1 VHIGVVVSRVALARP
16 GHTTVRLCAAALAR
30 GWAVDVYE
38 ADGLGVS
45 GGGVRG
51 AARALRGPGDA
62 DAVVTRLQSMSTD
75 EPRGLR
81 GLDVLLLRANPYQD
95 GVVTFG
101 MFAQA
106 EGVRVLNDPRGLVVC
121 AHKGW
126 LATLPDVPQPRTLVT
141 TSASEATAF
150 AAGLGAGVVVKPTRA
165 GGGRGVVWAPDGRD
179 AAAVSDAVEVARRE
193 SFDGYV
199 VVQEYLPEAD
209 AGEKRVLW
217 VDGRVVGGY
226 LRMRPSGDFRHN
238 LKVGGRPLP
247 CELTVADHAVAEA
260 LTPHLRAAGVW
271 FAGIDVIGGRV
282 VEVNTLNPGGAAH
295 TAVFS
300 GVDVADL
307 VLSSLLSPPIR

>member
-1 VHIGVVVSRVALARP
+1 
-16 GHTTVRLCAAALAR
+16 
-30 GWAVDVYE
+30 
-38 ADGLGVS
+38 
-45 GGGVRG
+45 
-51 AARALRGPGDA
+51 
-62 DAVVTRLQSMSTD
+62 
-75 EPRGLR
+75 
-81 GLDVLLLRANPYQD
+81 
-95 GVVTFG
+95 

-106 EGVRVLNDPRGLVVC
+106 EGVRVLNDPRGLVLS

-126 LATLPDVPQPRTLVT
+126 LATLPDVPQPRTLLT
-141 TSASEATAF
+141 ASVAEAAAF
-150 AAGLGAGVVVKPTRA
+150 AAGFAAGFAADLGGGVVVKPTRA

-179 AAAVSDAVEVARRE
+179 AAAVGAAVETARRE

-199 VVQEYLPEAD
+199 VVQEYLPEAEV
-209 AGEKRVLW
+209 GEKRVLW

-226 LRMRPSGDFRHN
+226 LRIRPPGDFRHN

-247 CELTVADHAVAEA
+247 CELTPADHALAEA

-295 TAVFS
+295 AAVFS
-300 GVDVADL
+300 GVNVADR